1 MADLGHFFPRKDAY
15 HLCTAFVLPII
26 PPSLSLSYHLRCPYR
41 TTFVTPTLYHLRYA
55 LFCQLSITQTLPT
68 FPNFPTFP
76 GFPTF
81 PKRFTLPTLPKCFPT
96 HNSHPPHLPP
106 RLYIAGRSALPFA
119 KFAEFAKFVLKKILT
134 EAHSSP
140 VAHHLPVSPML
151 RLPSQP
157 PPPSQAILFFI

>member
-1 MADLGHFFPRKDAY
+1 MTNHSIPIHHSQKDGRSRPFFPGKM
-15 HLCTAFVLPII
+15 HTIFVPHSYC
-26 PPSLSLSYHLRCPYR
+26 PSYHLRCPYR
-41 TTFVTPTLYHLRYA
+41 TTFATPTLYHLRYA

-106 RLYIAGRSALPFA
+106 RLYIAGRRYSLS
-119 KFAEFAKFVLKKILT
+119 LN
-134 EAHSSP
+134 
-140 VAHHLPVSPML
+140 
-151 RLPSQP
+151 SQN
-157 PPPSQAILFFI
+157 SQNSY